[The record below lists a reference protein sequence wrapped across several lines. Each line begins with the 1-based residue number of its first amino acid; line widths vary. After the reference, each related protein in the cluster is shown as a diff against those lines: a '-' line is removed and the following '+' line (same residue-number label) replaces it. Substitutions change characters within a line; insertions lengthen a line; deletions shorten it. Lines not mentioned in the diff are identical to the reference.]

1 VCEPVKPSPFKQLH
15 LMRVCCTPAANAC
28 LPALHAFIPACP
40 STPHLLQHG
49 AESLLNGSHVALA
62 AAGGAAPVAA
72 LDLQAGRAAAGET
85 PPMQA
90 GQDVQA

>member
-1 VCEPVKPSPFKQLH
+1 
-15 LMRVCCTPAANAC
+15 MRVCCTPAANAC
-28 LPALHAFIPACP
+28 LPCMHSSQRAPLP
-40 STPHLLQHG
+40 PHLLQHG
-49 AESLLNGSHVALA
+49 AEALLNGSHVALA